1 MRRSLFFIIVGLGGA
16 AILVA
21 LGVWQ
26 VQRLAWKEAII
37 ADINAR
43 ITAAPVALPRD
54 PDPQADAYL
63 PVTVSGEIGAEALH
77 VLVSQKQKGAGYRV
91 IAPMTLDDSRRIL
104 VDLGFTATANKDAIA
119 PAGSATLTGNLQWP
133 QEVDSFTPEADTES
147 NIWFARDVEV
157 MADTLNT
164 EPLLVVVRD
173 GSGPDPK
180 ITPLPVDTARIPND
194 HLQYAITWFSLAAI
208 WLAMTVL
215 FLRRRRAPATPKV
228 D

>member
-37 ADINAR
+37 ADINNR
-43 ITAAPVALPRD
+43 IAAAPVALPAD
-54 PDPQADAYL
+54 PDPEADAYL
-63 PVTVSGEIGAEALH
+63 PVTVSGEIGAQALH

-91 IAPMTLDDSRRIL
+91 IAPMALESGRRVLI
-104 VDLGFTATANKDAIA
+104 DLGFTATSNKDAIA
-119 PAGSATLTGNLQWP
+119 PAGTATLTGNLQWP
-133 QEVDSFTPEADTES
+133 QEVDSFTPEADMDR
-147 NIWFARDVEV
+147 NIWFARDVDV
-157 MADTLNT
+157 MAETLDT
-164 EPLLVVVRD
+164 EPLLIVMRE
-173 GSGPDPK
+173 GAGPDPK

>member
-26 VQRLAWKEAII
+26 MQRLAWKEAII
-37 ADINAR
+37 ADINNR
-43 ITAAPVALPRD
+43 IAAAPVALPAD
-54 PDPQADAYL
+54 PDPEADAYL
-63 PVTVSGEIGAEALH
+63 PVTVSGEIGEEALH

-91 IAPMTLDDSRRIL
+91 IAPMALESGRRVLI
-104 VDLGFTATANKDAIA
+104 DLGFTATSNKDAIA
-119 PAGSATLTGNLQWP
+119 PAGATTLTGNLQWP
-133 QEVDSFTPEADTES
+133 QEVDSFTPEADLS
-147 NIWFARDVEV
+147 RNIWFARDVEV
-157 MADTLNT
+157 MAETLDT
-164 EPLLVVVRD
+164 EPLLIVMRE
-173 GSGPDPK
+173 GTGPDPK

>member
-37 ADINAR
+37 ADINNR
-43 ITAAPVALPRD
+43 IAAAPVALPAD
-54 PDPQADAYL
+54 PDPEADAYL
-63 PVTVSGEIGAEALH
+63 PVTVSGEIGAQALH

-91 IAPMTLDDSRRIL
+91 IAPMALESGRRVLI
-104 VDLGFTATANKDAIA
+104 DLGFAATSNKDAIA
-119 PAGSATLTGNLQWP
+119 PAGTATLTGNLQWP
-133 QEVDSFTPEADTES
+133 QEVDSFTPEADMDR
-147 NIWFARDVEV
+147 NIWFARDVEL
-157 MADTLNT
+157 MAETLDT
-164 EPLLVVVRD
+164 EPLLIVMRE
-173 GSGPDPK
+173 GPGPDPK
-180 ITPLPVDTARIPND
+180 ITPLPVDTTRIPND

>member
-1 MRRSLFFIIVGLGGA
+1 MRRTLFLLIVGLGGA
-16 AILVA
+16 AILIW

-26 VQRLAWKEAII
+26 TQRLAWKEAII
-37 ADINAR
+37 ADINTR
-43 ITAAPVALPRD
+43 IAAAPVALPAD
-54 PDPQADAYL
+54 PDPEADAYL
-63 PVTVSGEIGAEALH
+63 PVTVSGEIGAQALH

-91 IAPMTLDDSRRIL
+91 IAPMALESGRRVLI
-104 VDLGFTATANKDAIA
+104 DLGFTATSNKDAIA
-119 PAGSATLTGNLQWP
+119 PAGTATLTGNLQWP
-133 QEVDSFTPEADTES
+133 QEVDSFTPEADMDR
-147 NIWFARDVEV
+147 NIWFARDVDV
-157 MADTLNT
+157 MAETLDT
-164 EPLLVVVRD
+164 EPLLIVMRE
-173 GSGPDPK
+173 GAGPDPK

>member
-37 ADINAR
+37 ADINNR
-43 ITAAPVALPRD
+43 IAAAPVALPAD
-54 PDPQADAYL
+54 PDPAADAYL
-63 PVTVSGEIGAEALH
+63 PVTVSGEIGAQALH

-91 IAPMTLDDSRRIL
+91 IAPMALESGRRVLI
-104 VDLGFTATANKDAIA
+104 DLGFTATSNKDAIA
-119 PAGSATLTGNLQWP
+119 PAGTATLTGNLQWP
-133 QEVDSFTPEADTES
+133 QEVDSFTPEADMDR
-147 NIWFARDVEV
+147 NIWFARDVEL
-157 MADTLNT
+157 MAETLDT
-164 EPLLVVVRD
+164 EPLLIVMRE
-173 GSGPDPK
+173 GTGPDPK

-208 WLAMTVL
+208 WLAMIVL

>member
-26 VQRLAWKEAII
+26 VQRLAWKEAIV

-43 ITAAPVALPRD
+43 ITAAPVELPAQ
-54 PDPQADAYL
+54 PDPEADAYL
-63 PVTVSGEIGAEALH
+63 PVMVEGEIGADALH
-77 VLVSQKQKGAGYRV
+77 VLVSQKQKGAGYRI
-91 IAPMTLDDSRRIL
+91 IAPLTLDAGRRIL
-104 VDLGFTATANKDAIA
+104 VDLGFTATENKDAVN
-119 PAGSATLTGNLQWP
+119 PAGPTRIIGNLQWP
-133 QEVDSFTPEADTES
+133 QEVDSFTPEVDTAR
-147 NIWFARDVEV
+147 NIWFARDVPL
-157 MADTLNT
+157 MAETLGT
-164 EPLLVVVRD
+164 EPLLVVARETE
-173 GSGPDPK
+173 GGDPK
-180 ITPLPVDTARIPND
+180 IAPLPVDTARIPND

>member
-37 ADINAR
+37 ADINNR
-43 ITAAPVALPRD
+43 IAAAPVALPAD
-54 PDPQADAYL
+54 PDPEADAYL
-63 PVTVSGEIGAEALH
+63 PVTVSGEIGAQALH

-91 IAPMTLDDSRRIL
+91 IAPMALESGRRVLI
-104 VDLGFTATANKDAIA
+104 DLGFTATSNKDAIA
-119 PAGSATLTGNLQWP
+119 PAGTATLTGNLQWP
-133 QEVDSFTPEADTES
+133 QEVDSFTPEADMDR
-147 NIWFARDVEV
+147 NIWFARDVDV
-157 MADTLNT
+157 MAETLDT
-164 EPLLVVVRD
+164 EPLLIVMRE
-173 GSGPDPK
+173 GTGPDPK

>member
-26 VQRLAWKEAII
+26 VQRLAWKEAIV

-43 ITAAPVALPRD
+43 ITAAPVELPAQ
-54 PDPQADAYL
+54 PDSAADAYL
-63 PVTVSGEIGAEALH
+63 PVTVEGEIGADALY
-77 VLVSQKQKGAGYRV
+77 VLVSQKQKGAGYRI
-91 IAPMTLDDSRRIL
+91 IAPLTLDAGRRIL
-104 VDLGFTATANKDAIA
+104 VDLGFTATENKDAVN
-119 PAGSATLTGNLQWP
+119 PAGPASIIGNLQWP
-133 QEVDSFTPEADTES
+133 QEVDSFTPKADTDR
-147 NIWFARDVEV
+147 NIWFARDVPL
-157 MADTLNT
+157 MAETLNT
-164 EPLLVVVRD
+164 EPLLVVARETK
-173 GSGPDPK
+173 GGDPK
-180 ITPLPVDTARIPND
+180 IAPLPVDTARIPND

>member
-1 MRRSLFFIIVGLGGA
+1 MRRSLFFLIVGLGGA

-21 LGVWQ
+21 LGIWQ
-26 VQRLAWKEAII
+26 VQRLAWKEAIV

-43 ITAAPVALPRD
+43 ITAAPVDLPTW
-54 PDPQADAYL
+54 PDSEVDAYL
-63 PVTVSGEIGAEALH
+63 PVTVSGEVGDEALH
-77 VLVSQKQKGAGYRV
+77 VLVSQKQTGAGYRV
-91 IAPMTLDDSRRIL
+91 IVPLTLEDGRRIL
-104 VDLGFTATANKDAIA
+104 VDLGFTLTKNKDVINTAG
-119 PAGSATLTGNLQWP
+119 PARITGNLQWP
-133 QEVDSFTPEADTES
+133 QEVDSFTPEPDTER
-147 NIWFARDVEV
+147 NIWFARNVPL
-157 MADTLNT
+157 MAETLGT

-173 GSGPDPK
+173 GTGIDPK
-180 ITPLPVDTARIPND
+180 IAPLPVDTARIPND

>member
-37 ADINAR
+37 ADINNR
-43 ITAAPVALPRD
+43 IAAAPVALPAD
-54 PDPQADAYL
+54 PDPEADAYL
-63 PVTVSGEIGAEALH
+63 PVTVSGEIGEDALH

-91 IAPMTLDDSRRIL
+91 IAPMALESGRRVLI
-104 VDLGFTATANKDAIA
+104 DLGFTATSNKDAIA
-119 PAGSATLTGNLQWP
+119 PAGATTLTGNLQWP
-133 QEVDSFTPEADTES
+133 QEVDSFTPAADMDR
-147 NIWFARDVEV
+147 NIWFARDVEL
-157 MADTLNT
+157 MAETLDT
-164 EPLLVVVRD
+164 EPLLIVMRE
-173 GSGPDPK
+173 GTGPDPK

>member
-1 MRRSLFFIIVGLGGA
+1 MLPKQEILQLLSPLA
-16 AILVA
+16 MWASAILCVA
-21 LGVWQ
+21 GVRTG
-26 VQRLAWKEAII
+26 VSS
-37 ADINAR
+37 
-43 ITAAPVALPRD
+43 
-54 PDPQADAYL
+54 
-63 PVTVSGEIGAEALH
+63 VTNV
-77 VLVSQKQKGAGYRV
+77 
-91 IAPMTLDDSRRIL
+91 
-104 VDLGFTATANKDAIA
+104 IA

>member
-26 VQRLAWKEAII
+26 VQRLAWKEAIV
-37 ADINAR
+37 ADINGR
-43 ITAAPVALPRD
+43 ITATPVDLPTS
-54 PDPQADAYL
+54 PDPEIDAYL

-77 VLVSQKQKGAGYRV
+77 VLVSQKQTGAGYRV
-91 IAPMTLDDSRRIL
+91 IAPLT
-104 VDLGFTATANKDAIA
+104 LGFTATQNKDTIDT
-119 PAGSATLTGNLQWP
+119 AGRASITGNLQWP
-133 QEVDSFTPEADTES
+133 QEVDSFTPEADTER
-147 NIWFARDVEV
+147 NIWFARNVPR
-157 MADTLNT
+157 MAETLNT
-164 EPLLVVVRD
+164 EPLLVVTREAE
-173 GSGPDPK
+173 GGDPK
-180 ITPLPVDTARIPND
+180 IAPLPVDTARIPND

>member
-16 AILVA
+16 AILAA
-21 LGVWQ
+21 LGIWQ
-26 VQRLAWKEAII
+26 MQRLAWKEAII

-43 ITAAPVALPRD
+43 ITAAPVDLPSD
-54 PDPQADAYL
+54 PDPEADAYL
-63 PVTVSGEIGAEALH
+63 PVTVTGEVGAEALH

-91 IAPMTLDDSRRIL
+91 IAPMTLEGGRRIL
-104 VDLGFTATANKDAIA
+104 IDLGFTPTQNKETIRTQG
-119 PAGSATLTGNLQWP
+119 PVTLTGNLQWP
-133 QEVDSFTPEADTES
+133 QEVDSFTPEPDTEG
-147 NIWFARDVEV
+147 NIWFARNVPL
-157 MADTLNT
+157 MAETLDT
-164 EPLLVVVRD
+164 EPLLVVARE
-173 GSGPDPK
+173 GTGPDPK

-194 HLQYAITWFSLAAI
+194 HLQYVITWFSLAAI